1 MAALDTPEQ
10 LNNNASVP
18 AEAPPQPAA
27 NAPDASVASQTEA
40 QNGADPGPP
49 AEDPPW
55 LAKRLKDFSRQR
67 TTAERRAM
75 RLERE
80 VAELRT
86 KLEQQPQPKSA
97 DLRPSDFPNYDAFV
111 EAKID
116 QRVAEKTN
124 EAVRATVGTS
134 ADRDAAT
141 AAQTTYNAFMSNAE
155 EEAEAAGVD
164 LDAVFDTL
172 RRQPNFPQQIFDLV
186 AEADHPARLAE
197 YLAENP
203 GELDRVSRLG
213 PAMAERALAKMQA
226 SFPKLK
232 SKPNATDVPEPPPK
246 MGGRGASVVDPEKI
260 EDMAQYKAYWEARR
274 ERKA

>member
-1 MAALDTPEQ
+1 MSPIDNEPATDIVVPNSGQAPTAVTDGSAPSPTDAPAGEDQ
-10 LNNNASVP
+10 ANPAKVP
-18 AEAPPQPAA
+18 ATE
-27 NAPDASVASQTEA
+27 PDWFKQRIKQIT
-40 QNGADPGPP
+40 
-49 AEDPPW
+49 
-55 LAKRLKDFSRQR
+55 RQR
-67 TTAERRAM
+67 GEAERRAM
-75 RLERE
+75 RLEAE
-80 VAELRT
+80 VADL
-86 KLEQQPQPKSA
+86 KKVVQQPQAKSA

-116 QRVAEKTN
+116 QRVTAKTE
-124 EAVRATVGTS
+124 EAVRATVGSS
-134 ADRDAAT
+134 AERDAAT
-141 AAQTTYNAFMSNAE
+141 AAQATYNAFMSNAA

-172 RRQPNFPQQIFDLV
+172 RRQPSFPQQIFELV

-226 SFPKLK
+226 TFGKLK

-246 MGGRGASVVDPEKI
+246 MGGRGASPVDPEKI
-260 EDMAQYKAYWEARR
+260 NDMAEYKARVFDPRYAKR
-274 ERKA
+274 